1 MIFPFH
7 QDCSYIISHK
17 CFLLLFAVAA
27 LHDKRYWRQ
36 FHRQFNK
43 LFFFLKVYIGLD
55 FDIIF
60 TSLMVSSLA
69 AITEDFIQESYLIH
83 IVVGISVL
91 NISFDISD
99 DGTSVEE
106 KI

>member
-1 MIFPFH
+1 MQPVIYVGNNSSQFTEEFRSNPH
-7 QDCSYIISHK
+7 AYRKQICILRYKVII
-17 CFLLLFAVAA
+17 LP
-27 LHDKRYWRQ
+27 Y
-36 FHRQFNK
+36 
-43 LFFFLKVYIGLD
+43 FFLKVYIGLD

-91 NISFDISD
+91 NISFDISY

>member
-1 MIFPFH
+1 MLYPVMVI
-7 QDCSYIISHK
+7 
-17 CFLLLFAVAA
+17 
-27 LHDKRYWRQ
+27 
-36 FHRQFNK
+36 
-43 LFFFLKVYIGLD
+43 FFLKVYIGLD

>member
-1 MIFPFH
+1 M
-7 QDCSYIISHK
+7 YR
-17 CFLLLFAVAA
+17 LNMLF
-27 LHDKRYWRQ
+27 Q
-36 FHRQFNK
+36 TT
-43 LFFFLKVYIGLD
+43 LKVYIGLD

>member
-1 MIFPFH
+1 MYSITV
-7 QDCSYIISHK
+7 
-17 CFLLLFAVAA
+17 LLNS
-27 LHDKRYWRQ
+27 DREKR
-36 FHRQFNK
+36 K
-43 LFFFLKVYIGLD
+43 LMLILVWKFFFLKVYIGLD

-91 NISFDISD
+91 NISFDISY

>member
-1 MIFPFH
+1 M
-7 QDCSYIISHK
+7 
-17 CFLLLFAVAA
+17 LFSLANEVT
-27 LHDKRYWRQ
+27 LILVSVCTSLIQ
-36 FHRQFNK
+36 S
-43 LFFFLKVYIGLD
+43 LKVYIGLD

-91 NISFDISD
+91 NISFDISY

>member
-1 MIFPFH
+1 M
-7 QDCSYIISHK
+7 
-17 CFLLLFAVAA
+17 
-27 LHDKRYWRQ
+27 
-36 FHRQFNK
+36 
-43 LFFFLKVYIGLD
+43 KVYIGLD

-91 NISFDISD
+91 NYSLDII
-99 DGTSVEE
+99 
-106 KI
+106 KLN

>member
-1 MIFPFH
+1 MIRQH
-7 QDCSYIISHK
+7 YYVNT
-17 CFLLLFAVAA
+17 FA
-27 LHDKRYWRQ
+27 RYSKAI
-36 FHRQFNK
+36 N
-43 LFFFLKVYIGLD
+43 FFLKVYIGLD

-91 NISFDISD
+91 NISFDISY

>member
-1 MIFPFH
+1 MGNIFIPFKNPH
-7 QDCSYIISHK
+7 S
-17 CFLLLFAVAA
+17 V
-27 LHDKRYWRQ
+27 
-36 FHRQFNK
+36 
-43 LFFFLKVYIGLD
+43 
-55 FDIIF
+55 IF
-60 TSLMVSSLA
+60 TFLMVSSLA